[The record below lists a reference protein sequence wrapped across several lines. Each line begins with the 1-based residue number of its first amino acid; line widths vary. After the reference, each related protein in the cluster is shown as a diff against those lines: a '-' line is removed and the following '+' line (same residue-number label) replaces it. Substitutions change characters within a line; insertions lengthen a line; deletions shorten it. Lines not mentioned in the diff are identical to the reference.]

1 MKRFIYSIAAAA
13 LLACIVTIAPRS
25 VSAAPSPAV
34 GTLRVAPSMVETIGY

>member
-34 GTLRVAPSMVETIGY
+34 GMLRVAPSMVETIGY